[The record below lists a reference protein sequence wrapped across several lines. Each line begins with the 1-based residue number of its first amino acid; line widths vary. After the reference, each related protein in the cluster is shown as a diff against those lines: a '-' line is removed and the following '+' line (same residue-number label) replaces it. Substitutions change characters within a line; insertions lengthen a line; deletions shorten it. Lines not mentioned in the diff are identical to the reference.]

1 MRRISVI
8 GAGRCDA
15 TVASTAF
22 ELGQGLARIG
32 YAVVCGGLG
41 GVMEAAC
48 QGAKSAGGTTI
59 GILPGDTTNSA
70 NSYVDIAIATGLG
83 PMRNYLVVLNGE
95 AAIAVEGSAGTLSE
109 IGLALKIGRKVIA
122 LGHWAAVDGVIPAAT
137 PEEAIGLLAKTF

>member
-15 TVASTAF
+15 TVAATAF
-22 ELGQGLARIG
+22 TIGQSLARKG
-32 YAVVCGGLG
+32 FAVVCGGLG

-48 QGAKSAGGTTI
+48 QGAKNAGGSTI
-59 GILPGDTTNSA
+59 GILPGDTPESA
-70 NSYVDIAIATGLG
+70 NPYVDVAIATGLG

-122 LGHWAAVDGVIPAAT
+122 LGHWAAVEGVIPAAT
-137 PEEAIGLLAKTF
+137 PDEAIQLLAKTF